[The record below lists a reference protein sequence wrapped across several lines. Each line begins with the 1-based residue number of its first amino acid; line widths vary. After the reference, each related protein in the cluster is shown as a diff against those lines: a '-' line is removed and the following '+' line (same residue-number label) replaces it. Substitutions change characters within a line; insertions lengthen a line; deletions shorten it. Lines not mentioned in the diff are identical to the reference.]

1 MNEFQY
7 RLQKIIA
14 ERGITASEL
23 SDASGVDKSA
33 LSNYINGK
41 YEPKQDKVYKL
52 ARALNVDPGWLMTGE
67 EPRTMQ
73 LQGEITIPFDDSLV
87 SILDRHMTPEDK
99 ELEDLWPSATVP
111 ARRAALA
118 VLRAMKE
125 GDDR

>member
-1 MNEFQY
+1 MNEFQS
-7 RLQKIIA
+7 RLQKVIS

-23 SDASGVDKSA
+23 SDASGVDKPS

-67 EPRTMQ
+67 EPLRMNMQ
-73 LQGEITIPFDDSLV
+73 SEIVRPFDDSVVQMVANRL
-87 SILDRHMTPEDK
+87 TQEDI
-99 ELEDLWPSATVP
+99 ELEELWPSAPVQ

-118 VLRAMKE
+118 VLRSMKE
-125 GDDR
+125 GDDK